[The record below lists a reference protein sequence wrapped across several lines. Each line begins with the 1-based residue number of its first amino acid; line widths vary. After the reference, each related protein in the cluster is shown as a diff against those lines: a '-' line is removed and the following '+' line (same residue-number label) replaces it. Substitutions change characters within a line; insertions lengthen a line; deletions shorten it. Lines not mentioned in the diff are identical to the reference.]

1 MRASTALRVL
11 TIVFLT
17 VSARSQ
23 TLPDGPGKDLVE
35 TICTACH
42 SLVNIATQKKSKEE
56 WQAKVTEMLQEEADV
71 TATERESIVNYLATH
86 FPKVGAPAK
95 INVNKA
101 TAKDL
106 ETSLE
111 LSVKDA
117 EVIVRYRQEQGNFK
131 TPDELKKVPGVDAAK
146 IETQRERLEF

>member
-1 MRASTALRVL
+1 MRALTALRVL
-11 TIVFLT
+11 TIVFFT

-23 TLPDGPGKDLVE
+23 ALPEGPGKDLVE

-42 SLVNIATQKKSKEE
+42 SLVNITAQQKSKEE

-71 TATERESIVNYLATH
+71 TAPERETIVKYLATH
-86 FPKVGAPAK
+86 FPKVGAPPK

-111 LSVKDA
+111 VSIKDA
-117 EVIVRYRQEQGNFK
+117 EAIVHYREDQGNFK
-131 TPDELKKVPGVDAAK
+131 TIEELKKVPGLDSAK
-146 IETQRERLEF
+146 IEAQKDRLEF

>member
-1 MRASTALRVL
+1 MIALRVL
-11 TIVFLT
+11 TVVFFS
-17 VSARSQ
+17 VSAHSQ
-23 TLPDGPGKDLVE
+23 TLPQGPGKDLVE

-42 SLVNIATQKKSKEE
+42 SLVNITTQQKSKEE

-71 TATERESIVNYLATH
+71 TAPERETIVNYLATH

-117 EVIVRYRQEQGNFK
+117 EAIVHYREEQGNFK
-131 TPDELKKVPGVDAAK
+131 TLDELKKVPGLDSAK
-146 IETQRERLEF
+146 IQTQKDRLEF